1 MSPKTIRFTQID
13 SIHARIIG
21 LDTQLDGRKTTILLL
36 NNAQKFEADATHDV
50 FLKLT
55 PYLNTDIQL
64 QLTGKAEYFHEKGT
78 FELSLIKFE
87 IHHFEELEEVTLE
100 EWIESFRGKGA
111 SKWDE
116 FKDSTDEPMNTL
128 KS

>member
-1 MSPKTIRFTQID
+1 MSSKIIRFTQID

-21 LDTQLDGRKTTILLL
+21 LDTHLDGRKTTILLL
-36 NNAQKFEADATHDV
+36 NNGQKFEANVTHDV

-55 PYLNTDIQL
+55 PYLNKEIQL
-64 QLTGKAEYFHEKGT
+64 QLIGKAEYSHEKGT

-100 EWIESFRGKGA
+100 EWIESLKGKGA
-111 SKWDE
+111 TKWDE
-116 FKDSTDEPMNTL
+116 FKGSKEEPTNTL